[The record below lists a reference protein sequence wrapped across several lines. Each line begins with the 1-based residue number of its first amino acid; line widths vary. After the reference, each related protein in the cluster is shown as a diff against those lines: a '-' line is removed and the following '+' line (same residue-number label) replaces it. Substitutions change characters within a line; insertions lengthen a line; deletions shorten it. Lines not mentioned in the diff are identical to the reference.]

1 MSILLYALLA
11 FSSPSSQPVTVLDIC
26 AAHPLPC
33 GGNDL
38 LCFKCDALR
47 ERVRELAM
55 QLQLQDTRAEC
66 EIERANGS
74 MFQEQAQAASQQA
87 IDNAEALAHRPTL
100 DPPWYK
106 HPLFVG
112 SLVFV
117 LTAAGAVGVVELD
130 HSLRR
135 H

>member
-1 MSILLYALLA
+1 MSTLLYALLA
-11 FSSPSSQPVTVLDIC
+11 LSSPSSQPVNVADIC
-26 AAHPLPC
+26 ANHPTPC

-47 ERVRELAM
+47 ERTRSLAY
-55 QLQLQDTRAEC
+55 QLQLQDTRAEL
-66 EIERANGS
+66 EVERANGT
-74 MFQEQAQAASQQA
+74 MFEHEAQAASQQA
-87 IDNAEALAHRPTL
+87 ADDAEALAHRPTL

-112 SLVFV
+112 SVVFV
-117 LTAAGAVGVVELD
+117 LTCAGAIGVVELD